1 MLPLQLHEE
10 LRLNA
15 GPSLV
20 VFVLTSLII
29 KQNHDTIM
37 NFDQI
42 KDTNNDLRCTFF
54 YVKDFDI

>member
-10 LRLNA
+10 LRFNA

-20 VFVLTSLII
+20 IFVLTSLII

-37 NFDQI
+37 NFEQI

-54 YVKDFDI
+54 VCERF